1 MAGGAGGLARDWLHR
16 GVHQLVADRGVHS
29 DFVDGRRAGPLVSG
43 VRHRAVG
50 GDSHLHAGVADH
62 HAHDVC
68 GLVATNAAPAGTA
81 TGVLGPAVPALTGLV
96 AAPSARAVADLG
108 SHGGLEHQ
116 PLPKHSQRF
125 FPTAGHG
132 PNFWLDPRRPKQFL
146 SVGITGLS
154 NGALY
159 ALIALGYTLVYGII
173 ELINFAHGD
182 LFMLGA
188 VFSYFF
194 LTSFL
199 DAKGASS
206 RNWGMLALTLVAVM
220 AFCAAFNVIIERLA
234 YRRLRD
240 APKLAP
246 LITAVGVSFILQF
259 VGLKWNGSAPRN
271 FETVVPQQNWV
282 ISGVTVPYR
291 AALVIGITIPLLIA
305 LVTLVNK
312 TKQGKAMR
320 ATAQDKD
327 AARLMG
333 IDVNKTISFTFAL
346 GGAMAGAAGL
356 MYAQSMGMV
365 AYNLGFQLGLIAFT
379 SAVLGGV
386 GNLNGAVLGGFLIGL
401 VQGLNDGLPFA
412 LGQKWSQ
419 SLVFAILI
427 LLMVY
432 RPAGLLGKATVEK
445 V

>member
-1 MAGGAGGLARDWLHR
+1 MTSTTASAQRTQVNVGKLLTRLSIVLIAG
-16 GVHQLVADRGVHS
+16 
-29 DFVDGRRAGPLVSG
+29 
-43 VRHRAVG
+43 AV
-50 GDSHLHAGVADH
+50 V
-62 HAHDVC
+62 
-68 GLVATNAAPAGTA
+68 
-81 TGVLGPAVPALTGLV
+81 
-96 AAPSARAVADLG
+96 
-108 SHGGLEHQ
+108 
-116 PLPKHSQRF
+116 
-125 FPTAGHG
+125 
-132 PNFWLDPRRPKQFL
+132 FWLGKNFVNDPQQFL
-146 SVGITGLS
+146 SVGVTGLS

-188 VFSYFF
+188 VFTYFF

-199 DAKGASS
+199 DAKGSTP
-206 RNWGMLALTLVAVM
+206 RNWGMLVLTLVVVM
-220 AFCAAFNVIIERLA
+220 TFCASLNVLIERLA

-246 LITAVGVSFILQF
+246 LITAVGISFILQF

-271 FETVVPQQNWV
+271 FETVVPHKDWL
-282 ISGVTVPYR
+282 IGGVTVPYR
-291 AALVIGITIPLLIA
+291 AVMVIGLTIPLLVI
-305 LVTLVNK
+305 LVSLINK
-312 TKQGKAMR
+312 TRQGKAMR

-356 MYAQSMGMV
+356 MFAQSVGTV

-386 GNLNGAVLGGFLIGL
+386 GNLNGAVLGGFLIGII
-401 VQGLNDGLPFA
+401 QGFNDGLPIA
-412 LGQKWSQ
+412 PGQKWSQ
-419 SLVFAILI
+419 TIVFTILI

-432 RPAGLLGKATVEK
+432 RPAGLLGKATLEK